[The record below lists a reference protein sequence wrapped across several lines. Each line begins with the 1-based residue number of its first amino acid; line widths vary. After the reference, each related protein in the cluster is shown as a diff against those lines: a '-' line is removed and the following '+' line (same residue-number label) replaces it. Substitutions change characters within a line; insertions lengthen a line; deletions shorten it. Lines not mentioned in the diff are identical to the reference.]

1 MSKFFDHPIVPLP
14 EMKVRE
20 WPCSFD
26 SKYLKSIEICAEQT
40 ETELMNDYDGRMARW
55 VKQGRR
61 GMQPQLYNL
70 RGASS
75 RNLYYL
81 CLAADFPVI
90 PKLHH
95 DNPGWT
101 FQAEEVYG
109 MDWDNLPADS
119 LYSQHL
125 DEIIESSTKIK
136 ELGEVFKEM
145 NKRSDKA
152 LANGGR
158 KDKMILTT
166 AHPVA
171 LFLLDQAIKRKHP
184 QYRVVKV
191 TAPMGQ
197 AKCTEIFNGFCDKE
211 SKSQEE
217 YKDYDILLTTT
228 SCWHRTQHD
237 RSKRICYVGSS
248 LDAERPET
256 GLCSH
261 ASSRP
266 VARDLPHSH
275 VQHREPG
282 RAPNLRAPAEAP
294 EYRRYGLDG
303 HHR

>member
-1 MSKFFDHPIVPLP
+1 
-14 EMKVRE
+14 
-20 WPCSFD
+20 
-26 SKYLKSIEICAEQT
+26 
-40 ETELMNDYDGRMARW
+40 
-55 VKQGRR
+55 
-61 GMQPQLYNL
+61 MQPQLYNL
-70 RGASS
+70 RGASLQK
-75 RNLYYL
+75 LYYL
-81 CLAADFPVI
+81 CLMADFPVI

-228 SCWHRTQHD
+228 PL
-237 RSKRICYVGSS
+237 IG
-248 LDAERPET
+248 T
-256 GLCSH
+256 GLNMTDPNVFVMLDPLWMQRDQRQAFARIHRAGQLRETYLILMYSI
-261 ASSRP
+261 RNP
-266 VARDLPHSH
+266 VECRILECQWKRQNIGDMAWTVTTGDLEME
-275 VQHREPG
+275 QQREAK
-282 RAPNLRAPAEAP
+282 RAQRRAEK
-294 EYRRYGLDG
+294 GS
-303 HHR
+303 